1 MRILDKLQKVK
12 YRVIL
17 LLPPLI
23 IIIVVAILHQGLQR
37 GSFQIIFFFSG
48 ATWLLVG
55 VVIILWADSKCWKE
69 KFDRLSLTPRE
80 YLQQGRR
87 KKLKK
92 LRRVWR

>member
-37 GSFQIIFFFSG
+37 GSFQIIFF
-48 ATWLLVG
+48 LVEPLG
-55 VVIILWADSKCWKE
+55 
-69 KFDRLSLTPRE
+69 F
-80 YLQQGRR
+80 
-87 KKLKK
+87 
-92 LRRVWR
+92 